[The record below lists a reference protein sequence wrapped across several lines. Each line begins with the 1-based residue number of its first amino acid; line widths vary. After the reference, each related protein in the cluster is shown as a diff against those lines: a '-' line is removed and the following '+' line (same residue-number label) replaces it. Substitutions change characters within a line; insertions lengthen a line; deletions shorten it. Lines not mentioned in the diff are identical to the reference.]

1 MNNTKRPN
9 PERVYATIAAIL
21 QRRYEVRIEYTL
33 THQEPKGANT

>member
-21 QRRYEVRIEYTL
+21 ARRYNVRIEYTL
-33 THQEPKGANT
+33 TQRERKGA